1 MSNLLVGGDA
11 DDGPNVNERDRED
24 ANTDPNPDPLRV
36 WNCWSG
42 DAAMETFWLGVF
54 RSAAMPRGRD
64 MNGGVVPVE
73 YGGVESRRQISLD
86 ERADGCGAGIAW
98 TSLGTDEAG
107 VATGGLVGIADET
120 GEKSDGK
127 TCFPG
132 VFLACWLSK

>member
-54 RSAAMPRGRD
+54 RSAAMPR
-64 MNGGVVPVE
+64 
-73 YGGVESRRQISLD
+73 
-86 ERADGCGAGIAW
+86 AG
-98 TSLGTDEAG
+98 
-107 VATGGLVGIADET
+107 ET
-120 GEKSDGK
+120 
-127 TCFPG
+127 
-132 VFLACWLSK
+132 